1 MPYIRANVDLDTK
14 RKFKAIAK
22 QKGMTETEFLRLM
35 VGQVIGKVNPV
46 EVKNNT
52 GRVQL
57 NFTKDEFSK
66 LKKRALADGFH
77 RHTSW
82 MVAVIRTLVTGK
94 PTFAAEEIEVLR
106 ESNKQVAALGRNLN
120 QIAKAINTDWRASD
134 QLKVE
139 EVKDLAQELKGHRK
153 KVYGLINQCV
163 NRWSLNDGE

>member
-1 MPYIRANVDLDTK
+1 MPFIRANVDPETK
-14 RKFKAIAK
+14 RKFKATAK
-22 QKGMTETEFLRLM
+22 HKGMTEAELLRLM
-35 VGQVIGKVNPV
+35 VAQIVGEV
-46 EVKNNT
+46 EAVEIQNRT
-52 GRVQL
+52 ARVRL
-57 NFTKDEFSK
+57 NFTDDEFYK
-66 LKKRALADGFH
+66 IKKRSKADGFH
-77 RHTSW
+77 RYTSW
-82 MVAVIRTLVTGK
+82 MVSVIRTLVTGK

-163 NRWSLNDGE
+163 NRWSLSDGE